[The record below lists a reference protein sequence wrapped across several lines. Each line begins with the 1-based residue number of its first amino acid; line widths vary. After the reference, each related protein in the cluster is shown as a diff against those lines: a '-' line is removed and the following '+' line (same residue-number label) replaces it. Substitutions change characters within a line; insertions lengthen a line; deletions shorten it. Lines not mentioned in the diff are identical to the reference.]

1 MEERKEVN
9 AKKSNAN
16 CLVLAI
22 LFIAAV
28 VIAFMWVAIYN
39 LNGDNGELQNR
50 IEESRKDTEILKGQ
64 VLLLQDKLEIDNSVV
79 SNKTSNEVSNE
90 VENEVSNETTNE
102 VSNETSNEVSN
113 KVENTLENKV
123 TNSND

>member
-16 CLVLAI
+16 GLVLAI

-64 VLLLQDKLEIDNSVV
+64 VLLLQDKLEYTDLISLVNQA
-79 SNKTSNEVSNE
+79 KE
-90 VENEVSNETTNE
+90 
-102 VSNETSNEVSN
+102 
-113 KVENTLENKV
+113 ENKYIIHFGI
-123 TNSND
+123 